1 MKKFRTEFES
11 LRVGLLID
19 RMAKSGQVASLAER
33 RSKLQREAEQF
44 SAAVEAA
51 RARVAAEESAKWEAR
66 LAAEREA
73 GEKRVA
79 DEKKLIEQK
88 IEQVRNALADRYEA
102 GFRPLLRETEARHVE
117 ELQKVV
123 ALQRELEAK
132 EAELRAAHESA
143 RGVSAAVSAAAEGD
157 GVIRDPTTGDA
168 VPEWKLREFEDL
180 KSAVAGLWEQLD
192 VPAEDVTA
200 FLSEADLL
208 APYSPQGALRAD
220 PRAPCRRRLPAPP
233 PRSASL
239 FLPPRAPLAQCW
251 KCTRTCTSACRTT
264 CPPCR
269 RPRLRATGPTRAAAT
284 ARRATG
290 WSRCRRRRRARPRST
305 FPRPC
310 LRARACR
317 ARPAWAAPARAPPRG
332 AEA

>member
-1 MKKFRTEFES
+1 MERRNAVDGLKNAVNAEKAKVEASRRELASLDEQIDGARGAMKKFRTEFES

-51 RARVAAEESAKWEAR
+51 RQRVAAEESAKWEAR

-73 GEKRVA
+73 GERRVA

-132 EAELRAAHESA
+132 EAELRAAHDSA
-143 RGVSAAVSAAAEGD
+143 RGVSAAVHAAAEGD

-208 APYSPQGALRAD
+208 APYSPQGALCVCVCVCVCCPSPPACVRACCFSHTSTLT
-220 PRAPCRRRLPAPP
+220 PPPTLP
-233 PRSASL
+233 PRSA
-239 FLPPRAPLAQCW
+239 
-251 KCTRTCTSACRTT
+251 
-264 CPPCR
+264 
-269 RPRLRATGPTRAAAT
+269 
-284 ARRATG
+284 
-290 WSRCRRRRRARPRST
+290 
-305 FPRPC
+305 
-310 LRARACR
+310 
-317 ARPAWAAPARAPPRG
+317 
-332 AEA
+332 

>member
-1 MKKFRTEFES
+1 VEASRRELAALDEQIDGARGAMKKFRTEFES

-51 RARVAAEESAKWEAR
+51 RQRVAAEESAKWEAR

-79 DEKKLIEQK
+79 DEKRLIEQK
-88 IEQVRNALADRYEA
+88 IEQVRNALAERYEA

-132 EAELRAAHESA
+132 EAELRAAHDSA
-143 RGVSAAVSAAAEGD
+143 RGVSAAVHAAAEGD

-180 KSAVAGLWEQLD
+180 KGAVAGLWEQLD

-208 APYSPQGALRAD
+208 APYSPQGALAGRAQGAT
-220 PRAPCRRRLPAPP
+220 PPPPLPCFSRPSPAPFQPLSRPSSRPSP
-233 PRSASL
+233 PAL
-239 FLPPRAPLAQCW
+239 QCS
-251 KCTRTCTSACRTT
+251 T
-264 CPPCR
+264 
-269 RPRLRATGPTRAAAT
+269 RPRR
-284 ARRATG
+284 
-290 WSRCRRRRRARPRST
+290 RST
-305 FPRPC
+305 FRASVSFNAGCRHCWLTERPSSSPIV
-310 LRARACR
+310 CR
-317 ARPAWAAPARAPPRG
+317 PWPSPTA
-332 AEA
+332 